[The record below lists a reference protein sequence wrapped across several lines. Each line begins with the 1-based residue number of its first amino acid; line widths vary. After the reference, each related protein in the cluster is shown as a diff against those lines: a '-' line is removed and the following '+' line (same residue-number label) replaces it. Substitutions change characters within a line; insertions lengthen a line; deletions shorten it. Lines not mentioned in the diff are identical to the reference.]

1 MGSPFKMNPKTPLM
15 KALVGKQ
22 KNLPQPLKQ
31 AILDSPA
38 KSYGK
43 SPMKKTGKPVD
54 VELDK
59 GKTTVKEGKGRYGKE
74 TTTTKVETVKRVV
87 PRSGGDKTASERK
100 QENITAARKG
110 EGRIGTKTKTTVKP
124 SKVAGR
130 TQTRTRL
137 AGTSG
142 FRNDGTGFV
151 KEATVGEIK
160 ERGPK
165 TAQITTSRL
174 EKNKG
179 KSPAKM
185 KGVAG
190 LKKKSKATKTTSSK
204 GMSKAPSAKM
214 QAAIKRVGKKGSP
227 VKSTGGKRKLGTE
240 GMTTKQ
246 KLEYYKK
253 QKAAGTK
260 KNPKVRMGM
269 GSSYKTVKK

>member
-31 AILDSPA
+31 AILDAPESSPA

-87 PRSGGDKTASERK
+87 PRSGGDKTASERE

-110 EGRIGTKTKTTVKP
+110 EGRIGTKTTTTVKP

-130 TQTRTRL
+130 TQTRTKL
-137 AGTSG
+137 SGTSG

-160 ERGPK
+160 KRGPK
-165 TAQITTSRL
+165 TAKITASRL

-185 KGVAG
+185 VGGKNKTKQAKRFTDSGIGPKAKIEKGYNKTPKLKQTKEERSKNYRTGVKSPAKMKGVKA
-190 LKKKSKATKTTSSK
+190 LKKKK
-204 GMSKAPSAKM
+204 
-214 QAAIKRVGKKGSP
+214 
-227 VKSTGGKRKLGTE
+227 
-240 GMTTKQ
+240 
-246 KLEYYKK
+246 
-253 QKAAGTK
+253 
-260 KNPKVRMGM
+260 
-269 GSSYKTVKK
+269 

>member
-1 MGSPFKMNPKTPLM
+1 MGSPFKMNPKTPFM

-22 KNLPQPLKQ
+22 GNLPQQLQDEIKAAPEK
-31 AILDSPA
+31 SPA

-87 PRSGGDKTASERK
+87 PRSGGNKTASERK

-110 EGRIGTKTKTTVKP
+110 EGRIGTRTTTTVKP
-124 SKVAGR
+124 NKVAGR

-137 AGTSG
+137 SGTSG
-142 FRNDGTGFV
+142 FRNDGSGFV
-151 KEATVGEIK
+151 KEATVSAIK
-160 ERGPK
+160 PRGPK
-165 TAQITTSRL
+165 TAKLTADKKV
-174 EKNKG
+174 EGKG

-185 KGVAG
+185 TGG
-190 LKKKSKATKTTSSK
+190 SK
-204 GMSKAPSAKM
+204 
-214 QAAIKRVGKKGSP
+214 
-227 VKSTGGKRKLGTE
+227 GKRKLGTE
-240 GMTTKQ
+240 GMSYKEKQAYYAKQ
-246 KLEYYKK
+246 K
-253 QKAAGTK
+253 KAKAP

-269 GSSYKTVKK
+269 GTGYTTIKQ

>member
-22 KNLPQPLKQ
+22 GNLPQHLQ
-31 AILDSPA
+31 DAIKAAPA

-74 TTTTKVETVKRVV
+74 TTTTDVKTVKRIYV

-110 EGRIGTKTKTTVKP
+110 EGRIGTRTKTTVKP

-130 TQTRTRL
+130 TQTRTKL
-137 AGTSG
+137 SGTSG
-142 FRNDGTGFV
+142 FRKDGSGFV
-151 KEATVGEIK
+151 KEATVSAIKPRGVDTGEK
-160 ERGPK
+160 K
-165 TAQITTSRL
+165 S
-174 EKNKG
+174 KG

-204 GMSKAPSAKM
+204 GMPKAPSAKM
-214 QAAIKRVGKKGSP
+214 QAAIKRAGKKGSP

-253 QKAAGTK
+253 QKEAGTA

-269 GSSYKTVKK
+269 GSSYKTIKK